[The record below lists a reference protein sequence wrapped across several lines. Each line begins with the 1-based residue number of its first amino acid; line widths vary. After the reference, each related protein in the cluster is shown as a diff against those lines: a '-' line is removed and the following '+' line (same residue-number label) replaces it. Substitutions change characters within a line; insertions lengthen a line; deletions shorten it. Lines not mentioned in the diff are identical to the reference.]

1 MLEGSLGRPK
11 IKDVAVKTLKKF
23 DLKAWNLVKKQ
34 KERAVIV
41 QKKAENEKKKKKA
54 ENEKK

>member
-41 QKKAENEKKKKKA
+41 QKKAENEKKQA